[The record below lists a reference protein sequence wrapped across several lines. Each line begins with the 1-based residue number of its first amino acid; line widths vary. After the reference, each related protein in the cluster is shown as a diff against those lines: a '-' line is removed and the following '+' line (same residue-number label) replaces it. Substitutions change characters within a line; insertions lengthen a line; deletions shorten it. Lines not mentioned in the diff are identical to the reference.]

1 MNHPTRIPPWM
12 KLIWTLLV
20 CAILPAYWQ
29 SYGPTNF
36 LWFSDIAL
44 ILTAIALWM
53 ENSLLASMMAI
64 AVALPEVV
72 WNLSFFSRLIF
83 GVNLGG
89 LAGYMF
95 DPQRPILIRG
105 LSLFHIFLPIV
116 LIWLV
121 HRLGYDRRAMRA
133 QIFFGWLILMLTY
146 LLTKPAD
153 NINWVF
159 GPGSK
164 PQHAMPPL
172 AYLVLVMLFF
182 PLVIYLPTAWLLAKM
197 SRAASHG

>member
-1 MNHPTRIPPWM
+1 
-12 KLIWTLLV
+12 
-20 CAILPAYWQ
+20 
-29 SYGPTNF
+29 
-36 LWFSDIAL
+36 
-44 ILTAIALWM
+44 
-53 ENSLLASMMAI
+53 
-64 AVALPEVV
+64 
-72 WNLSFFSRLIF
+72 
-83 GVNLGG
+83 
-89 LAGYMF
+89 
-95 DPQRPILIRG
+95 
-105 LSLFHIFLPIV
+105 
-116 LIWLV
+116 V

-164 PQHAMPPL
+164 PQHAMPPS

-197 SRAASHG
+197 SRAAPHE